1 MFRCDYKNEK
11 SFLIF
16 AEEAGGAWILLEVS
30 RDFSA
35 STGGPK
41 ESERVQSATD

>member
-11 SFLIF
+11 GFLIF